1 MRQGDN
7 PMTTAGTSRR
17 IGLRIAR
24 IDHLGRSGLAIAAI
38 VAALALP
45 ARAQTDDALRAVADA
60 YWEATLDRYPTRA
73 TAMGDYRSIDRLDDV
88 SATGREQWKTTLQRL
103 LADLRPFRAKIL
115 SPDDQLNRELLERA
129 IRDDLL
135 QLETRPYLMPLSPLN
150 GPHIDTPLLLVSQ
163 PFRNVD
169 DYRAYA
175 RRLRAFSAQITDHI
189 TNMREGMS
197 LGLVSPRVTMEKVVP
212 QIRMH
217 LVTDPTA
224 SEFFAP
230 VREARNLPDGAR
242 DEIAKE
248 IGDAISTSVIPGYL
262 QLLGFLQDEY
272 LPHCREEVGI
282 GSAPYGQDVYRSLAY
297 LNMTVRLDPDDVHR
311 IGLSEVE
318 RLRGEMDNVRAS
330 SGFEGTL
337 DEFIARMRSD
347 PKQRFESREE
357 LIAAADKILQRT
369 RPLMSKLFGRLPAA
383 DCVMKEIESYRAR
396 SAPVAY
402 YNPTPEDGSRPG
414 YYYINTYAPQERLRF
429 TLEAL
434 SYHEAIPGHHFQ
446 MALDQENRDIPRFR
460 RYGNFT
466 AYIEGWALYAEKLG
480 FDIDGYTDT
489 DQLYGQ
495 LTFEMWRAC
504 RLVVDTGMHVKG
516 WTRQQAIDFMTR
528 NTSLAPIDIEAEVD
542 RYISWPGQAL
552 GYKIGE
558 LRISALRKEAE
569 TGLGSKFDI
578 RAFHDALLGGG
589 AMPIDILEKR
599 MHAWIEK
606 AAKQ

>member
-1 MRQGDN
+1 MNR
-7 PMTTAGTSRR
+7 
-17 IGLRIAR
+17 
-24 IDHLGRSGLAIAAI
+24 LGRLGIFVAAI
-38 VAALALP
+38 VVVFSAPAA
-45 ARAQTDDALRAVADA
+45 AQTNDALRAVADA
-60 YWEATLDRYPTRA
+60 YWEAALDRYPTRA
-73 TAMGDYRSIDRLDDV
+73 TALGDYRSIDRLDDV
-88 SATGREQWKTTLQRL
+88 SAAGREHWKTTLQRF
-103 LADLRPFRAKIL
+103 LADLRPFRGKVL
-115 SPDDQLNRELLERA
+115 SADDQLNRELLERA
-129 IRDDLL
+129 IRDELL
-135 QLETRPYLMPLSPLN
+135 HLETRPYLMPLSPLN

-163 PFRNVD
+163 PFRSVD

-175 RRLRAFSAQITDHI
+175 RRLRAFSAQITDYI
-189 TNMREGMS
+189 TNMREGIS
-197 LGLVSPRVTMEKVVP
+197 LGLVSPRVTMEKVIP
-212 QIRMH
+212 QVRMH
-217 LVTDPTA
+217 LVADPTR

-230 VREARNLPDGAR
+230 VREGRNLPDSAR
-242 DEIAKE
+242 EEIARE
-248 IGDAISTSVIPGYL
+248 IGDAIATSIIPGYL

-272 LPHCREEVGI
+272 LPHCRETVGI
-282 GSAPYGQDVYRSLAY
+282 GSAPYGQELYRSLAY
-297 LNMTVRLDPDDVHR
+297 LNMTVRLDPEEVHR
-311 IGLSEVE
+311 VGLGEVE
-318 RLRGEMDNVRAS
+318 RIRDDMDRVRVS

-347 PKQRFESREE
+347 PKQRFESRDE
-357 LIAAADKILQRT
+357 LVAAADKILQRT
-369 RPLMSKLFGRLPAA
+369 KPLMAKLFGRLPTA

-460 RYGNFT
+460 RYGNYT

-480 FDIDGYTDT
+480 FDIDGYTET

-504 RLVVDTGMHVKG
+504 RLVVDTGMHAKG
-516 WTRQQAIDFMTR
+516 WTRRQAIDFMTR

-558 LRISALRKEAE
+558 IRISALRKEAE
-569 TGLGSKFDI
+569 TKLGSKFDI

-599 MHAWIEK
+599 MREWIDK
-606 AAKQ
+606 AAK